1 MARILSKSGITT
13 GETVKTGHVTQSI
26 DAFTGIE
33 EYAITLSGSFTMTG
47 GSITGVEGVTN
58 SLTASSAI
66 TASYAITASHALNSG
81 ASSPSYYNLT
91 FSQFSPQ
98 TLVDETTYYLGNSPT
113 LQTAPT
119 RPTPPK
125 ALADGTITVAS
136 LTYYQDSPFG
146 TSENADVYIMNL
158 TTGFSQSVDTIGYN
172 QQVGYAD
179 NTGGADLSLSVSAGD
194 SILFKIINPEFATDP
209 TDVTHTGTVLIEMT

>member
-33 EYAITLSGSFTMTG
+33 EYDITLSGSFTMTG

-58 SLTASSAI
+58 SL

-98 TLVDETTYYLGNSPT
+98 TLVDEATYYLGNSPT

-194 SILFKIINPEFATDP
+194 LILFKIINPEFATDP